1 MTGRRASSSS
11 LDSRSRTAWVLL
23 VATPI
28 AACSPPPLTRD
39 AVMVEIPGARVQ
51 IGDDSAPRDERPAFT
66 ADIATFR
73 MDRSPVTVAQFAAFV
88 EKSGY
93 VTEAEKFGGAGV
105 LSKGDGAWLMM
116 DGATWEHPRGP
127 DQEAAAA
134 DHPVTQVS
142 WNDATAYC
150 AAHGS
155 RLPTEFEWERAA
167 ELGQTPDG
175 TVFRSGTPAS
185 FDAKFRLNAWQGV
198 FPIMDT
204 GDDGYLGTSPV
215 GAFGEAPSGLTDM
228 AGNVWEWTSSAY
240 LSYPVAP
247 GDPRTMNERVQ
258 RGGSFLCS
266 DGVCEGF
273 RATARSHAT
282 PDTSLMHVGFRCAG
296 DAR

>member
-1 MTGRRASSSS
+1 
-11 LDSRSRTAWVLL
+11 
-23 VATPI
+23 
-28 AACSPPPLTRD
+28 
-39 AVMVEIPGARVQ
+39 
-51 IGDDSAPRDERPAFT
+51 
-66 ADIATFR
+66 
-73 MDRSPVTVAQFAAFV
+73 
-88 EKSGY
+88 
-93 VTEAEKFGGAGV
+93 
-105 LSKGDGAWLMM
+105 
-116 DGATWEHPRGP
+116 
-127 DQEAAAA
+127 
-134 DHPVTQVS
+134 
-142 WNDATAYC
+142 
-150 AAHGS
+150 
-155 RLPTEFEWERAA
+155 
-167 ELGQTPDG
+167 
-175 TVFRSGTPAS
+175 
-185 FDAKFRLNAWQGV
+185 
-198 FPIMDT
+198 MDT